1 MYNNSQYRSITS
13 RGELL
18 TEKSNSKSQFL
29 DKLSTSELVQVFS
42 KEDIEPQKAVSEA
55 ISDIIKAINLIVP
68 RLKEGG
74 RLFYLGTGTS
84 GRLGVLDAAEC
95 PPTFC
100 SSPELIQGIIAGGD
114 SALKKSSEALEDQ
127 ESLSI
132 EDLEAKDF
140 CEKDVLIGITA
151 GGTTPYVVTALSYA
165 VKINALSIAI
175 SCVPINDVTL
185 PCQVDIRLLTG
196 PELLTGSTRLKAA
209 TATKMTLNMIST
221 IVMIKLGKVYGNKM
235 VDVSVTN
242 SKLYDRAIRILQ
254 EIAKLELDEAQ
265 ELLKQT
271 NGSVKLSLLMALGS
285 LGLEKANELLSE
297 NNYYLRPALEKVSK
311 ASNKSNHNC

>member
-1 MYNNSQYRSITS
+1 MYDNSKYSSTNS
-13 RGELL
+13 RAALL

-29 DKLSTSELVQVFS
+29 DQLSTPELVEVFS
-42 KEDIEPQKAVSEA
+42 NEDIEPQRAVSEA
-55 ISDIIKAINLIVP
+55 IPEITKAINLIVP
-68 RLKEGG
+68 RIKEGG

-132 EDLEAKDF
+132 EDLDSRDF
-140 CEKDVLIGITA
+140 SKKDVLIGITA
-151 GGTTPYVVTALSYA
+151 GGTTPYVISALSYA
-165 VKINALSIAI
+165 VKIEALSIAV
-175 SCVPINDVTL
+175 SCVPIEDVTL
-185 PCQVDIRLLTG
+185 PCIIDIRLLTG

-221 IVMIKLGKVYGNKM
+221 IVMIRLGKVYGNKM

-254 EIAKLELDEAQ
+254 EIANLELNEAQ

-285 LGLEKANELLSE
+285 LELENAKDLLNE
-297 NNYYLRPALEKVSK
+297 NNHYLRPALEQLSK
-311 ASNKSNHNC
+311 ASY